1 MRMMIAMTKPRPKFE
16 MDVMIRSVE
25 RAKLAL
31 DRAVAALRADPGV
44 RWFGGRITQEAV
56 VSAVWLWMEEMGEEG
71 LRDGIARQLP
81 RLEAILRGEPDPG
94 PAEWPVRYARAI
106 GPGKVIP
113 HPSADEPDDP
123 DPAGKRHRRVKRPER

>member
-1 MRMMIAMTKPRPKFE
+1 MIAMKRPSFPDKT
-16 MDVMIRSVE
+16 MIRSVG

-31 DRAVAALRADPGV
+31 DRVVAALRADPEV
-44 RWFGGRITQEAV
+44 KWFGGRITQEATV
-56 VSAVWLWMEEMGEEG
+56 CAVWLWLEEMGEEG

-81 RLEAILRGEPDPG
+81 RLEAILKGEPDPG
-94 PAEWPVRYARAI
+94 PAEWPIRYARPL